1 MCLRLLETLF
11 VKFVSTCIDAF
22 HTLSAAL
29 ARLRVEKRG
38 FPLLELIFGPCA
50 RYTRRVTGFVSMQVV
65 RKSLNQPNIVCGYLH
80 RPLNPPTA
88 EVERERGLWELD
100 PPNLTGA
107 VGFGGANSLNSGP
120 RQGRGCGWVHG
131 VWASSNNV
139 PSQPGHYPPTS
150 DAQKNFQPTEYT
162 LTPVYR
168 PNITPLTPVFRL
180 GIYLSLL
187 SRARVYRVS

>member
-38 FPLLELIFGPCA
+38 FPLPELIFGPCA
-50 RYTRRVTGFVSMQVV
+50 RYTRRVTGFVSMQPA

-88 EVERERGLWELD
+88 EVERELGQK
-100 PPNLTGA
+100 
-107 VGFGGANSLNSGP
+107 P
-120 RQGRGCGWVHG
+120 R
-131 VWASSNNV
+131 
-139 PSQPGHYPPTS
+139 
-150 DAQKNFQPTEYT
+150 
-162 LTPVYR
+162 L
-168 PNITPLTPVFRL
+168 
-180 GIYLSLL
+180 
-187 SRARVYRVS
+187 